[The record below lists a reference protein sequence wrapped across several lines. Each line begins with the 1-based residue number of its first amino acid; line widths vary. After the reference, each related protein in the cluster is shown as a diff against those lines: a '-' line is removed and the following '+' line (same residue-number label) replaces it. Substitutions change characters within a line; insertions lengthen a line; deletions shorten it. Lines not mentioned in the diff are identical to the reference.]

1 MTEPTNETN
10 NHQEAEIAM
19 EKLRATINTWA
30 DDKNGPVALHLKQR
44 LIPVEGEG
52 AVIFPP
58 TYAGIGYN
66 IDTLSDGTKVAT
78 IDSVGA
84 QANRIEPI
92 FKESPYAELVP
103 QIKILCGNKKVTTIF
118 DASHRLGDALIRCI
132 QPDKQSDEEN
142 SFDLPQ
148 AAHDAFEALKDRN
161 DAGEIAK
168 IAPTSLVFGA
178 WDSRDTQAKLP
189 RIVQSVIRAW
199 DISELKRSAQY
210 NPALDYAALEVF
222 SEEDKQKAEGKTESP
237 LAQRGFVHVPAIGTH
252 GGVIAKGG
260 IERQVTVNLVALRR
274 LEGKDTEAIKEVH
287 EKLRQLESKN
297 GAAAEAL
304 RLFLEDKYTEVA
316 EKIRNLEGENGEL
329 IEALQK
335 LEEAKAVVTNKLR
348 RYVLGLSLVAATA
361 PLDPFLRQGCLLVPD
376 PDKTAKWSLVERNGS
391 RTPNNL
397 NEQTA
402 LNYAEIAAVAFGV
415 GPSRQL
421 SFNKK
426 LAQEDAKKDKKAKT
440 TTKQT

>member
-1 MTEPTNETN
+1 MTELTHE
-10 NHQEAEIAM
+10 
-19 EKLRATINTWA
+19 TINTINSWA

-58 TYAGIGYN
+58 TYADIGYN
-66 IDTLSDGTKVAT
+66 IDTLPDGTKVAT

-92 FKESPYAELVP
+92 FKDPSYAELVP
-103 QIKILCGNKKVTTIF
+103 QIDVGYGEEKKISILDVG
-118 DASHRLGDALIRCI
+118 HRLGDAVIRSTT
-132 QPDKQSDEEN
+132 DLKQDA
-142 SFDLPQ
+142 Q
-148 AAHDAFEALKDRN
+148 DAFREFLDTGNATK
-161 DAGEIAK
+161 IAK
-168 IAPTSLVFGA
+168 IAPTSLVFGV

-222 SEEDKQKAEGKTESP
+222 SEEDKQKAEDKPESP
-237 LAQRGFVHVPAIGTH
+237 LAQRGFVHVPATGTH

-274 LEGKDTEAIKEVH
+274 LEGKDTEA
-287 EKLRQLESKN
+287 
-297 GAAAEAL
+297 
-304 RLFLEDKYTEVA
+304 TE
-316 EKIRNLEGENGEL
+316 
-329 IEALQK
+329 
-335 LEEAKAVVTNKLR
+335 KLR

-376 PDKTAKWSLVERNGS
+376 QGETVDQDETAKWSLVERSGS
-391 RTPNNL
+391 RAPVDL

-402 LNYAEIAAVAFGV
+402 LSYAKTAAEAFGV
-415 GPSRQL
+415 GQSRRL
-421 SFNKK
+421 SFSKELAKK
-426 LAQEDAKKDKKAKT
+426 DANKDKKAKT
-440 TTKQT
+440 KTKAT